1 MASND
6 EKGRKLDG
14 RYKQGVDK
22 GAMSSLSIP
31 LPLKPITEKSPSIDD
46 IPKQILRQDAAKK
59 KKYRKYN

>member
-14 RYKQGVDK
+14 RYKQSVDK

-31 LPLKPITEKSPSIDD
+31 LPLKPITKKSESTDD

-59 KKYRKYN
+59 KKYRKYL

>member
-31 LPLKPITEKSPSIDD
+31 FPIKPKVNCQPKDSKLINNSNNQPCLK
-46 IPKQILRQDAAKK
+46 
-59 KKYRKYN
+59 N